1 MVYLSSGPLMC
12 GMRLALRRAALSSS
26 SLTALPS
33 AFPLQFMRS
42 RFVTLYALARS
53 TALMYSYV
61 LVFMHCLVRRHGS
74 PHYRSLLELALYV
87 PLRSSFLILALR
99 TMSVL
104 PQSRPA
110 GAYPSGRI
118 PTVDHSG
125 RGVSLA
131 ALAGTPDN
139 VLRGK
144 FPSLAQALDHFAKVG
159 NSKFS
164 FRITVSSLLQLG
176 YTHG

>member
-1 MVYLSSGPLMC
+1 MVLLTIVLYLSL
-12 GMRLALRRAALSSS
+12 RLSLRRSTPSTPAASRSIF
-26 SLTALPS
+26 SL
-33 AFPLQFMRS
+33 R
-42 RFVTLYALARS
+42 
-53 TALMYSYV
+53 
-61 LVFMHCLVRRHGS
+61 
-74 PHYRSLLELALYV
+74 
-87 PLRSSFLILALR
+87 I
-99 TMSVL
+99 MSVL
-104 PQSRPA
+104 PQSRPS
-110 GAYPSGRI
+110 GASPSARI